1 MQPKA
6 KEAMIALIYFRRPLE
21 GRGREGMKI
30 AAWLVALAVLAPT
43 AASAERAWV
52 LWGQSVQGGKTE
64 WPISETYQ
72 DQPAC
77 KAGMRDLIDPFRRQ
91 ASKMYEI
98 VGESMVIVHQD
109 GKLIIS
115 FSFSCLPDTVDPRG
129 PKGGQ

>member
-1 MQPKA
+1 VGELFQAPT
-6 KEAMIALIYFRRPLE
+6 
-21 GRGREGMKI
+21 RGAGGGEGMKI
-30 AAWLVALAVLAPT
+30 AALLVALAVLALT
-43 AASAERAWV
+43 AASAECAWV
-52 LWGQSVQGGKTE
+52 LWGQSVQGGKKPE
-64 WPISETYQ
+64 WPISEAYQ

-77 KAGMRDLIDPFRRQ
+77 EAGMRDIIDLFRRS

-115 FSFSCLPDTVDPRG
+115 FSFSCLPDTVDPRS